1 MRLIDLPN
9 LEPCVIVVI
18 MEVQIDCLFVYMV

>member
-9 LEPCVIVVI
+9 LEPCVIVAI

>member
-9 LEPCVIVVI
+9 LEPYVIVVI